1 MTQKRILVIDDE
13 KDIGE
18 AIAAHFVEEGH
29 FIVDV
34 ATNGREGLEKIHA
47 EKPDIIILDIFMPV
61 MDGMTFLS
69 ALRDGEGE
77 RSERAVP
84 VILMTGCYMENLMKE
99 LPISAIAVKP
109 IYFEDLLKK
118 VNRILEDVH
127 SP

>member
-18 AIAAHFVEEGH
+18 AIAAHFVEEGS
-29 FIVDV
+29 FVVDV

-47 EKPDIIILDIFMPV
+47 AKPDIIILDIFMPV

-77 RSERAVP
+77 RSECAVP

-109 IYFEDLLKK
+109 IYFDDLLKK

-127 SP
+127 TS